1 MGIIRDRRDD
11 RSFDGRKRTNAVAKP
26 QGSVNVRQAEW
37 CWRQLPVAVV
47 VMMLGVGTASAHSVL
62 FFGVPV
68 AEATRAS
75 VNAALARAGFK
86 GPAKESEQWFDTYR
100 INGQPAKLQGASR
113 LMVDF
118 TRGGRFAIGQYTFPS
133 INNTRQVKNIIA
145 MVAYKYGRPT
155 DVSGNVAHG
164 PVVARWIEPGGAEVK
179 VWRGTASTT
188 TLLDLED
195 VAAAKRMRE
204 QYPAAARALGTSLPS
219 GAAAGKDQWQPPTPS
234 DVTTPDTNRAVP
246 MKWEIAI
253 IMALLIPAFVI
264 VFFAHFLARVTRVP
278 PSVKAVFRVSVG
290 RMAQWFRRPA
300 WKRR

>member
-11 RSFDGRKRTNAVAKP
+11 RSFDGRKRTDAVAKP
-26 QGSVNVRQAEW
+26 QRSVSVRQAEW
-37 CWRQLPVAVV
+37 CWRQLSVAVV
-47 VMMLGVGTASAHSVL
+47 VMMLGVGAASAHSVA

-68 AEATRAS
+68 VGATRAS
-75 VNAALARAGFK
+75 VNAALSRAGFQ
-86 GPAKESEQWFDTYR
+86 GSAKESEQWFDTYR

-113 LMVDF
+113 LSVNF
-118 TRGGRFAIGQYTFPS
+118 TRGGRFAIAQYTFPS
-133 INNTRQVKNIIA
+133 INNTRQVKNIIG
-145 MVAYKYGRPT
+145 MVTYKYGRPT
-155 DVSGNVAHG
+155 AVSGNVAHG
-164 PVVARWIEPGGAEVK
+164 PVVARWIEPDGAEVK
-179 VWRGTASTT
+179 VWRGTSSTT

-195 VAAAKRMRE
+195 VAAAKRMRA

-219 GAAAGKDQWQPPTPS
+219 GAAAGKNQWEPPTPS

-246 MKWEIAI
+246 MKWEVAI
-253 IMALLIPAFVI
+253 VALFLIPALAI

-278 PSVKAVFRVSVG
+278 PSVRAVFRVSVG

>member
-1 MGIIRDRRDD
+1 M
-11 RSFDGRKRTNAVAKP
+11 
-26 QGSVNVRQAEW
+26 RQAEG
-37 CWRQLPVAVV
+37 CWRQLSAAVV
-47 VMMLGVGTASAHSVL
+47 VMMLGVGVASAHKVA

-68 AEATRAS
+68 VGATRAR

-86 GPAKESEQWFDTYR
+86 TPAKESEQWFDTYR
-100 INGQPAKLQGASR
+100 INGQPARLQGASR
-113 LMVDF
+113 LTVDF
-118 TRGGRFAIGQYTFPS
+118 TRGGRFAIAQYTFPS
-133 INNTRQVKNIIA
+133 FDNTRQVKNIIT
-145 MVAYKYGRPT
+145 MVRYKYGRPT
-155 DVSGNVAHG
+155 DLSGNLVHG
-164 PVVARWIEPGGAEVK
+164 PVVARWMEPDGAEVK
-179 VWRGTASTT
+179 VWRGASSTT
-188 TLLDLED
+188 TFLDLED
-195 VAAAKRMRE
+195 VAAAKRMRA

-253 IMALLIPAFVI
+253 VTLFLIPALGI

-278 PSVKAVFRVSVG
+278 PSVRAVFRVTVG